1 MKLYCDKCK
10 EPFPAD
16 VQPGSGTVPCPVCGA
31 EITVPEKSV
40 APGVVIGDFLVEKP
54 LSSGGMGEVFI
65 ARQLSLDRPVALKV
79 LRDKF
84 NGDKEYI
91 DGLFREARA
100 AAKITH
106 PNIVQAYAVG
116 EENGVYYFAMELIRG
131 ETFKQILKRE
141 NVLDFTKAAKVI
153 REVASALDV
162 AWRDQ
167 KLVHQDI
174 KPDNIMLDA
183 NGFAKLADLG
193 LARSAS
199 NNENENNDADEVL
212 GTPQYISPEQ
222 LTGVPTDVRSDIYSL
237 GATFYQFVTGRF
249 PYVAD
254 TAEEMSKMHVEGNLT
269 PPVEVNPQLPEKLN
283 NIIVKMMAR
292 NIDQRY
298 QLPSELISDLDDFLA
313 DPSKASAGRPAL
325 QRPGLGGALKK
336 PLAAPGAKPAVPGVR
351 PLIGKPAVPGAKPGL
366 TGAKPLIGKPAVT
379 GAKPAVPGAK
389 PLIGKPAVPGAK
401 PPAAKPA
408 VQEKPQEQPAVP
420 AAEAAKPAVE
430 PEKENPAE
438 NVPAAAE
445 KVEAPAAE
453 AAPANAAAP
462 QEENVK
468 TPEKK
473 DGDEITLAPE
483 TPRRAKKVQPE
494 AEGKEADDGEKKGK
508 TEKERFDRNAG
519 RKSGGILK
527 AVLLLLILLL
537 ISGGGGAGFYFA
549 ARADKLPAK
558 LKPWGEK
565 LLAKLGHKK
574 AETPAAAQEKKSEPA
589 KPAEPAKPQTRK
601 EYVDTLESLRS
612 EYRNTAPAK
621 RGAWLEKADKIL
633 YSISKPVTP
642 EELEV
647 LTRTWE
653 MYSTADENLRFSSAR
668 REAHRRHDAAVE
680 ARRAAVEKEQQE
692 KIRRQEAEAQRQQQ
706 FAEQNEEM
714 LREQKKREAEIKIRL
729 NKLQADFTA
738 LSVPVVKAVISAG
751 ESGDTAA
758 LDAALQAA
766 EDYLVPTVCDTREE
780 RAAIGVFNIL
790 KKNARR
796 AASSYRRFVEAGEK
810 FRSSVLIMVRRDG
823 RNVLVRIDG
832 IKADGAVICRTT
844 SGEKFEYRPETAAAR
859 RQLENYLLKNCR
871 IPHVVF
877 YYNLLNRTL
886 TPASVKNAPDVFWKT
901 VLQYY
906 GKALAR

>member
-31 EITVPEKSV
+31 EIPVPEKSV
-40 APGVVIGDFLVEKP
+40 APGVVIGDFLVEKS
-54 LSSGGMGEVFI
+54 LSSGGMGDVFI

-199 NNENENNDADEVL
+199 TNENENNDADEVL

-269 PPVEVNPQLPEKLN
+269 PPVEVNPELPEKLN

-313 DPSKASAGRPAL
+313 NPTAAPAGKPLL

-336 PLAAPGAKPAVPGVR
+336 PLAAPGAKPAVPGVKPLIGKPAAPGVKPAVPGVK
-351 PLIGKPAVPGAKPGL
+351 PLIGKPAVPGAKP
-366 TGAKPLIGKPAVT
+366 AA
-379 GAKPAVPGAK
+379 PGAK

-401 PPAAKPA
+401 PAVPAAGKPA
-408 VQEKPQEQPAVP
+408 VPEKPQEQPAVP
-420 AAEAAKPAVE
+420 VAEAAKSAVE
-430 PEKENPAE
+430 LEKEKN
-438 NVPAAAE
+438 AE
-445 KVEAPAAE
+445 KAEVPAAE
-453 AAPANAAAP
+453 AAPENAAPAP
-462 QEENVK
+462 QEESVK

-483 TPRRAKKVQPE
+483 TPRRAKKTQPE
-494 AEGKEADDGEKKGK
+494 AEKEPAEEGEKKGK
-508 TEKERFDRNAG
+508 TKKERFDRNAG
-519 RKSGGILK
+519 RRSGGVLK
-527 AVLLLLILLL
+527 TVLFLLILLL
-537 ISGGGGAGFYFA
+537 VAGGCGVGFYFA
-549 ARADKLPAK
+549 AKADKLPAK

-565 LLAKLGHKK
+565 LLEKMGNKK
-574 AETPAAAQEKKSEPA
+574 AETPAAAPEESAKPA
-589 KPAEPAKPQTRK
+589 APAEPAKPQTRK

-668 REAHRRHDAAVE
+668 REAHRRHDAAAE

-790 KKNARR
+790 KKNARS

-886 TPASVKNAPDVFWKT
+886 TPAMAKSAPDVFWKT